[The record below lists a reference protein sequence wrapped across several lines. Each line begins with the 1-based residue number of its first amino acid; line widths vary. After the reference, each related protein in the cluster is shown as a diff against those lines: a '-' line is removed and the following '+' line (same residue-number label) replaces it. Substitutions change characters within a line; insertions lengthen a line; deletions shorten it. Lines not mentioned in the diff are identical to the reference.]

1 MYHDPWLLHH
11 ISIYCISWECSSS
24 QEKRPPVFIR
34 FFSHGDL
41 ENQHNFICHLPR
53 LHAWFRGFASR
64 DISPTP
70 LSTYTIRL
78 MDYPTF
84 FGKTNHDFPNHNF
97 RTNIRLA
104 PGAAMPIVGTGRQG
118 NTSEKKEP
126 EISLDCAFFSV
137 NPAVCFWFFTTRYPK
152 NPPLA
157 SNRPPRERMEC
168 RPQRVDGD
176 QMVTEL
182 STPQLI
188 QDDKF
193 VRRARWVLFLGK
205 FVIEQFLFVCFYY
218 WNGSIPFWIPDLSA
232 TEVVLPAKVRM
243 FFSQLETRGIK

>member
-1 MYHDPWLLHH
+1 MYHDPWLLHQ
-11 ISIYCISWECSSS
+11 ISIYCISWVLGVLLLPRKSDCQDSYT
-24 QEKRPPVFIR
+24 

-41 ENQHNFICHLPR
+41 ENQDNFICHLPR

-78 MDYPTF
+78 MDCPTF
-84 FGKTNHDFPNHNF
+84 FRHTQKPTTIHDFPHHNF

-104 PGAAMPIVGTGRQG
+104 HGAAMPIVGTGRQG
-118 NTSEKKEP
+118 KKSEKRNP
-126 EISLDCAFFSV
+126 EISLDCVFFSV

-176 QMVTEL
+176 QMETEL

-193 VRRARWVLFLGK
+193 VRRAR
-205 FVIEQFLFVCFYY
+205 
-218 WNGSIPFWIPDLSA
+218 
-232 TEVVLPAKVRM
+232 
-243 FFSQLETRGIK
+243 

>member
-126 EISLDCAFFSV
+126 EISLDCAFFPSIPQFVFGSSPRGIQKILPLPPIGLQGKGWSV
-137 NPAVCFWFFTTRYPK
+137 A
-152 NPPLA
+152 
-157 SNRPPRERMEC
+157 PR
-168 RPQRVDGD
+168 GW
-176 QMVTEL
+176 MVT
-182 STPQLI
+182 
-188 QDDKF
+188 
-193 VRRARWVLFLGK
+193 RWYRSCQHL
-205 FVIEQFLFVCFYY
+205 
-218 WNGSIPFWIPDLSA
+218 N
-232 TEVVLPAKVRM
+232 
-243 FFSQLETRGIK
+243 